1 MFARIVDEKI
11 ATALILEDDVDWDV
25 RVREQ
30 MARIVQ
36 QFQQD
41 QSSLTG
47 DWE

>member
-1 MFARIVDEKI
+1 MIRIVDEKI

-25 RVREQ
+25 NVRQQ

-36 QFQQD
+36 EFQQD
-41 QSSLTG
+41 QLRLTA